1 MHIVILGLCY
11 VVATVVASLAGL
23 IVVRRLVG
31 VERLQAH
38 HDVAGFIFA
47 IVGVIYA
54 VLLAFVV
61 IVVWEQFEAAEEKA
75 TQEATSVATLYRLAH
90 GFPTTVEKS
99 FKSELRDYD
108 DVVITQE
115 WPAMDH
121 FQETPRADDIVNELY
136 ETLDTVQPTTD
147 QETSV
152 YMAMMTELNQFS
164 AQRTARV
171 LASREGLPAVMWVV
185 LFFGAF
191 TTIAFTYFFGPENF
205 TALALMVSLLSAM
218 IGLMLFLIW
227 ITDHPFS
234 GDLRVGPEAFEH
246 VGEMMKTID
255 ERDQMSSV
263 VTSHEWK
270 VPPRSRPLLATEPH
284 S

>member
-1 MHIVILGLCY
+1 
-11 VVATVVASLAGL
+11 VVATVLASLAGL
-23 IVVRRLVG
+23 IVVRRVVG
-31 VERLQAH
+31 AERLRAH

-75 TQEATSVATLYRLAH
+75 TAEATSVATLYRLAH
-90 GFPTTVEKS
+90 GFPTTVES
-99 FKSELRDYD
+99 AFKSELRDYD

-121 FQETPRADDIVNELY
+121 FQSTPRADDIVSELY

-152 YMAMMTELNQFS
+152 YMEMMTKLNEFS
-164 AQRTARV
+164 AERTERI
-171 LASREGLPAVMWVV
+171 LASREGLPPVMWVV

-191 TTIAFTYFFGPENF
+191 TTIAFTYFFGPESF
-205 TALALMVSLLSAM
+205 TAITIMVALLSAM

-234 GDLRVGPEAFEH
+234 GDLKVEPEAFQH
-246 VGEMMKTID
+246 VGEMMKQID
-255 ERDQMSSV
+255 ERDQMSPV

-270 VPPRSRPLLATEPH
+270 VPPRPRPVLATATHP
-284 S
+284 